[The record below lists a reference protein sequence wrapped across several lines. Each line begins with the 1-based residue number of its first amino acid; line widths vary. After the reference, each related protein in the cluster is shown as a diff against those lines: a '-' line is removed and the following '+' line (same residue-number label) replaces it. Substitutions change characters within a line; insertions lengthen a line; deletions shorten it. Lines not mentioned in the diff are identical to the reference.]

1 MEAPQKADAQR
12 PKQSTREIKNLAVI
26 PICDFRRTH
35 YIMDNFTVYTLLSK
49 CKILPKKGNANISFN
64 RFMAEKNDNWNK
76 FFKMKKIKWMVRR
89 KHEFDFRILSDG
101 ESVSLQ
107 FKATKPQDTA
117 INLDNI
123 RAKYVGNGFGKV
135 LGIDPGLNKWNSTV
149 QRDIQSG
156 KEVRIVILLSIN
168 FLLFI

>member
-1 MEAPQKADAQR
+1 
-12 PKQSTREIKNLAVI
+12 
-26 PICDFRRTH
+26 
-35 YIMDNFTVYTLLSK
+35 
-49 CKILPKKGNANISFN
+49 
-64 RFMAEKNDNWNK
+64 MAEKNDNWNK